1 MRKYELNDR
10 FSTAD
15 IGLDIWGST
24 LEELYIAGA
33 EGLMSVFLGKFSGQ
47 TEEGRTIEL
56 EAGSINQLLIDWLS
70 EFVYLFDAE
79 GIVPLDYKVEIN
91 ARPDGFRLKGE
102 IGYRRFR
109 PESDRAEHGVKAV
122 TYYRLN
128 VEQVDGIYHCHVV
141 FDL

>member
-1 MRKYELNDR
+1 MRKYEITDR

-15 IGLDIWGST
+15 IGLEIWGST
-24 LEELYIAGA
+24 LEELCVAGA

-47 TEEGRTIEL
+47 TEERRTIEL

-79 GIVPLDYKVEIN
+79 GVVPLDYKVEIK
-91 ARPDGFRLKGE
+91 AWPDCFRLKGE

-109 PESDRAEHGVKAV
+109 PEAEQAEHGVKAV

-128 VEQVDGIYHCHVV
+128 IEQVDSIYHCHVV